1 MHSSSPLFTVDTVN
15 LLWYDILRKIYR
27 EPCGFYNSQGFF
39 YTQGDA
45 PMPRRPQRPCSYP
58 GCPNR
63 CDGQYCEEHAK
74 QMNHRYNKFVRPADS
89 NKKYGRAWRE
99 IRKRYATAHPLCEM
113 CLKEGRLTP
122 VEEVHHIVP
131 VSRGGSNNDFSN
143 LMSLCQSCH
152 TKIHHDLGDR

>member
-1 MHSSSPLFTVDTVN
+1 
-15 LLWYDILRKIYR
+15 
-27 EPCGFYNSQGFF
+27 
-39 YTQGDA
+39 
-45 PMPRRPQRPCSYP
+45 MPRKPQRPCSYH

-63 CDGQYCEEHAK
+63 CDGQYCEEHSK
-74 QMNHRYNKFVRPADS
+74 LMNRRYNKFVRSADS

-99 IRKRYATAHPLCEM
+99 IRKRDASAHPLCEM

-131 VSRGGSNNDFSN
+131 VSHGGSNDFSN

-152 TKIHHDLGDR
+152 TKMHHDLGDR

>member
-1 MHSSSPLFTVDTVN
+1 MHSSSPLFTVDAVN

-27 EPCGFYNSQGFF
+27 EPCGFYNPQGFS

-63 CDGQYCEEHAK
+63 CDGQYCEEHSK
-74 QMNHRYNKFVRPADS
+74 QMNRRYNKFTRPVDS

-99 IRKRYATAHPLCEM
+99 IRSRYISAHPLCEL
-113 CLKEGRLTP
+113 CLKYGRLTP

-131 VSRGGSNNDFSN
+131 VSRGGSNDFSN
-143 LMSLCQSCH
+143 LMSLCKSCH
-152 TKIHHDLGDR
+152 TKLHHNLGDR